1 MGDLFFFLVP
11 HRLVRIRKGSFSFSI
26 RFIPSVDYTASASG
40 VGTPDRMTTM
50 DDMTSHAR
58 LAGAPYI
65 IMRHLH
71 TVAEELGSRC
81 SPLPPRTD
89 VAPLHPGHIGSRTG
103 LPSIIPV
110 LVNSLK
116 LRKDKS
122 NRHPLLM

>member
-1 MGDLFFFLVP
+1 M
-11 HRLVRIRKGSFSFSI
+11 
-26 RFIPSVDYTASASG
+26 ASY
-40 VGTPDRMTTM
+40 
-50 DDMTSHAR
+50 AR

-81 SPLPPRTD
+81 SPSLPRTD
-89 VAPLHPGHIGSRTG
+89 VVPLHPGHIGSRTE

-116 LRKDKS
+116 LRMDNQIGS
-122 NRHPLLM
+122 PS